1 MDRKDRIALLVE
13 HARNPSYEGVLE
25 VADVA
30 MPGGGPECG
39 GSIVVYL
46 RGDGNGRIEGLSF
59 TGQGDT
65 ISMGA
70 ASIIIQKVR
79 DEGLTMDEVINLDYG
94 AFVEGLGRDVV
105 GSRTR
110 NATLGLST
118 LKSAIRKY
126 QRDAL
131 TGAKEDPAHG
141 PGPRTRLE
149 PLAALPGCGGVG
161 TGAQRER
168 QGHP

>member
-1 MDRKDRIALLVE
+1 
-13 HARNPSYEGVLE
+13 
-25 VADVA
+25 

-39 GSIVVYL
+39 GSVVVYL
-46 RGDGNGRIEGLSF
+46 KGDGNGRIEGLSF

-70 ASIIIQKVR
+70 ASLIMQKVH
-79 DEGLTMDEVINLDYG
+79 DEGLTMDEVIDLDYG
-94 AFVEGLGRDVV
+94 TFVEGLGRDVV

-126 QRDAL
+126 RRDARP
-131 TGAKEDPAHG
+131 GALKRPAAPSRSTPHRA
-141 PGPRTRLE
+141 P
-149 PLAALPGCGGVG
+149 
-161 TGAQRER
+161 
-168 QGHP
+168 

>member
-1 MDRKDRIALLVE
+1 LDRQDRISLLVE
-13 HARNPSYEGVLE
+13 HARSPRYEGALE
-25 VADVA
+25 GAEVA

-39 GSIVVYL
+39 GSVVVYL
-46 RGDGNGRIEGLSF
+46 KGDGNGRIEGLSF

-70 ASIIIQKVR
+70 AALIMQKVH
-79 DEGLTMDEVINLDYG
+79 DEGLTMAEVLDLDYG

-126 QRDAL
+126 QRDKRP
-131 TGAKEDPAHG
+131 GA
-141 PGPRTRLE
+141 
-149 PLAALPGCGGVG
+149 
-161 TGAQRER
+161 
-168 QGHP
+168 